1 MSDQDVYS
9 QAVMAD
15 IASRG
20 GALSTTDDTQDT
32 TTTTQGALNRQG
44 ASYGAG
50 ANSAIDNEGN
60 PGEYSPQDLR
70 TLQLLDNVRGQ
81 LAPKHSGNAW
91 AEGYGQAADNQYKT
105 LAAILSANAKARAA
119 MALQGM
125 KNKGSAGVADIRSE
139 ASRDV
144 AHIRAQGNTWYDLTP
159 EELRDYPPGTTG
171 QVNALNQKRMHYP
184 PSSQTMQTGR
194 DADGKITYAEP
205 GEALTP
211 AQRSEHQK
219 YIKLAQPIMN
229 QLDDQDPNSL
239 YNKVLDP
246 SNKTAFGGP
255 RLAERAAQGV
265 MGFTGQS
272 TNVAPKDLD
281 LVEQIEQF
289 NSKAAAMLEA
299 APVLNASVKKALK
312 DDLPDPNSVFES
324 QASAAAKIKRFKT
337 NLADAMTQSQ
347 TALRGQAATT
357 GPAGATGAAPRVD
370 PATAL
375 AHAKAAIAAGADP
388 EAIKLRL
395 SKMGIDTKGL

>member
-20 GALSTTDDTQDT
+20 GALSTTDDTQD

-125 KNKGSAGVADIRSE
+125 KNKGSAGVADIRGE
-139 ASRDV
+139 AARDV
-144 AHIRAQGNTWYDLTP
+144 ADTNAGKNAQTPLSEAQARKMGLNVPPGWVGTINPFGKVTTISRPSAAQTMMTDRDNQGN
-159 EELRDYPPGTTG
+159 
-171 QVNALNQKRMHYP
+171 V
-184 PSSQTMQTGR
+184 
-194 DADGKITYAEP
+194 TYAEP
-205 GEALTP
+205 GQALTP
-211 AQRSEHQK
+211 AERSKHQD
-219 YIKLAQPIMN
+219 YMKLATPVMN
-229 QLDDQDPNSL
+229 QLDEQDPNSL
-239 YNKVLDP
+239 YNKLLDP
-246 SNKTAFGGP
+246 SNKTAFGGIGGG
-255 RLAERAAQGV
+255 LTERAAQGV
-265 MGFTGQS
+265 VGFVGGD

-281 LVEQIEQF
+281 LREQVSQF
-289 NSKAAAMLEA
+289 NAKATALLEA
-299 APVLNASVKKALK
+299 SPVLNASAKKALK
-312 DDLPDPNSVFES
+312 DDLPDPNSAFES
-324 QASAAAKIKRFKT
+324 QASVAAKIKRFKI
-337 NLADAMTQSQ
+337 NLAEAMAQSQ
-347 TALRGQAATT
+347 SALHGQALTT
-357 GPAGATGAAPRVD
+357 GPAAAPAAAGSGSQLT
-370 PATAL
+370 PEQ
-375 AHAKAAIAAGADP
+375 AKAILAARAAARQQG
-388 EAIKLRL
+388 
-395 SKMGIDTKGL
+395 SQ